1 MLKVFLG
8 HYNLQ
13 SLHKIYKMNELHF
26 SPLCRAAPRCV
37 PKLEVVFRPAAERKY
52 YLLLFQ
58 SSTTRGW
65 QGSNKSSNRDTYKS
79 TMTQIEEIEEIILNI
94 KHGLHRYL
102 EDFLDNIYIYMVHLY

>member
-58 SSTTRGW
+58 STTTRGW
-65 QGSNKSSNRDTYKS
+65 QRRNKSSNRDTYKS
-79 TMTQIEEIEEIILNI
+79 TMTQIKEIEDIILNVVFTDI
-94 KHGLHRYL
+94 
-102 EDFLDNIYIYMVHLY
+102 